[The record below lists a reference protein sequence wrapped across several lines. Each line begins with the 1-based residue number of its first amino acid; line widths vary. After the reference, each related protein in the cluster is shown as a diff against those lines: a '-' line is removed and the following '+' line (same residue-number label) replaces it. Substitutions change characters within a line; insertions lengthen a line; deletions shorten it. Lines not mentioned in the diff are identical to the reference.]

1 MQERTD
7 VGQNVQ
13 GQDDAEQEDTG
24 QDGCRT
30 GRMRDKA
37 DVQDRMDKHE
47 DAEQED
53 AEQED
58 TGQEVAGHRAG
69 WMQRRV
75 WRTGE

>member
-7 VGQNVQ
+7 VGQYVQ
-13 GQDDAEQEDTG
+13 GQD
-24 QDGCRT
+24 
-30 GRMRDKA
+30 
-37 DVQDRMDKHE
+37 
-47 DAEQED
+47 D